1 MTAITRQNPGHG
13 SRQPAGFTLIEL
25 LVVIAII
32 AILAAMLLPAL
43 SKARAKAE
51 GISCLNNL
59 KQVQLVLMMY
69 PDDNGDR
76 LAENKGNTFD
86 NQWVNGDMDWSNP
99 QSTNIVMMIGG
110 ALGKASEIGPYVA
123 KTIGVF
129 KCPADKIPGN
139 FGPRIRS
146 IAMNGYVGDV
156 GSAGAP
162 KGIMASLN
170 GTTAW
175 RRYLKT
181 GDLAR
186 PGPALTWVLMDQH
199 PDSINDPF
207 ISMPMNK
214 ATWDDLPASYH
225 NGACGISFADGHAD
239 IKKWRDAA
247 TIQPITKT
255 SWNGNIHPASP
266 VDNPWLKERSSSQ

>member
-1 MTAITRQNPGHG
+1 MTTNILQTHGHG
-13 SRQPAGFTLIEL
+13 AGKPAGFTLIEL

-43 SKARAKAE
+43 SKAKAKAE

-59 KQVQLVLMMY
+59 RQVQLVLMMY
-69 PDDNGDR
+69 PDDNGDK
-76 LAENKGNTFD
+76 LAENKGNAID
-86 NQWVNGDMDWSNP
+86 SQWVNGNMIWTSQ
-99 QSTNIVMMIGG
+99 QSTNVALLIGSVGG
-110 ALGKASEIGPYVA
+110 ATAEIGPYVA
-123 KTIGVF
+123 KTIGIF

-146 IAMNGYVGDV
+146 IAMNGYMGDV
-156 GSAGAP
+156 GNAGAP

-181 GDLAR
+181 GDLSH

-225 NGACGISFADGHAD
+225 NGACGISFADGHAE
-239 IKKWRDAA
+239 IRKWRDGA

-266 VDNPWLKERSSSQ
+266 TDNPWLKERSSSQ